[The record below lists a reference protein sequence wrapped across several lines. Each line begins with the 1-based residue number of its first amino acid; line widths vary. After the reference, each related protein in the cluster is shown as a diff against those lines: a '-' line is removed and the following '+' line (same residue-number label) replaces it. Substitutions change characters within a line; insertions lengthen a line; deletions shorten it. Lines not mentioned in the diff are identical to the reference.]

1 MNNLYSSIKN
11 NNNFNIYCV
20 IFLYYFFIF
29 ICSRNAPFG
38 DDYYLL
44 NFVNHTV
51 SSNEY
56 EKILSDLF
64 SQHNEHRIVTTRI
77 FFLLDY
83 YLFGSINFIRLNL
96 VGNLFQ
102 ALTFYY
108 IFKLFNINSLI
119 IKDRSR
125 KYLVTFTGIIFFSF
139 SSAETALSTMA
150 SLSNYSV
157 ITLMVMCLYY
167 STLTGIIN
175 LIILIALLTIA
186 VFTQGNGL
194 VIPLIIALSFLFKK
208 NYAKFLFI
216 AMYSCLIISLYF
228 YDYKTPKN
236 HSDPLLVISHL
247 STILI
252 FTISFVGNALGFA
265 GSHYPLLTNFALCLT
280 LPFGLLICYITFKLL
295 LNIDMNNYNNL
306 LWINVFVI
314 ATSLLTALSRYSF
327 GLSQSMV
334 PRYHMYSIIAIVSTI
349 LIISSNQK
357 FAIQETPKISNYLMI
372 SAKLYYIL
380 TLFCLMYFY
389 FIVYAPE
396 KEKGYIHAN
405 YKESLEILNTAKI
418 LNTFRP

>member
-1 MNNLYSSIKN
+1 MNIVY
-11 NNNFNIYCV
+11 FTV
-20 IFLYYFFIF
+20 FFYYLIIF
-29 ICSRNAPFG
+29 ICSRNIPFG

-44 NFVNHTV
+44 DFVNHTV

-56 EKILSDLF
+56 EKILSNLF

-83 YLFGSINFIRLNL
+83 YFFGNINFVRLNL

-108 IFKLFNINSLI
+108 IYKLFNINSLI
-119 IKDRSR
+119 IKDGSR
-125 KYLVTFTGIIFFSF
+125 KYLITVTGIIFFSF
-139 SSAETALSTMA
+139 SSAETSLSTMA
-150 SLSNYSV
+150 SISNYSV

-167 STLTGIIN
+167 ATLTGLIN
-175 LIILIALLTIA
+175 LIALIILLTIA

-194 VIPLIIALSFLFKK
+194 LIPLIIALSFLFKK

-228 YDYKTPKN
+228 YDYKTPTN
-236 HSDPLLVISHL
+236 HSDPLLVMSHL
-247 STILI
+247 STIFI
-252 FTISFVGNALGFA
+252 FSISFVGNALGFA
-265 GSHYPLLTNFALCLT
+265 GSHYPLLTIFALCMT
-280 LPFGLLICYITFKLL
+280 LPLGFFIFYVTFKVI
-295 LNIDMNNYNNL
+295 LNTDMDNYKNL
-306 LWINVFVI
+306 IWINVFVI
-314 ATSLLTALSRYSF
+314 ATSLLTAVSRYDF

-357 FAIQETPKISNYLMI
+357 FAVRETPKILNYLMI